1 MIEFDM
7 VNVKNLCLVAL
18 AATAIG
24 SCRTDKTGAD
34 TGEEIFFADPTI
46 FVENGKYYLTG
57 TRGAGAI
64 GFQLLESDD
73 LTTWTMCHADTARF
87 MLKQG
92 EQTFGDW
99 GFWAPQIYKEEGSP
113 YCLFYTANE
122 QVVVAKSDSLTGKF
136 TQKELRPID
145 GSEKNIDPFLFKDD
159 DGKYYL
165 YHVRFD
171 NGNYLWS
178 AEYDI
183 ENDSI
188 DKSTLVRCFGL
199 TDAWEKTDDNKWS
212 PVMEGPTVFK
222 KDGVY
227 YMFYSAN
234 HFLNQDYAVGY
245 ATAPAPQGPWTKYA
259 GNPIIH
265 KSIVGEP
272 GSGHGDMFKGLD
284 DKLYYVYHVHNCDSV
299 ATPRRTRI
307 VPLIFQRNDSTDVYT
322 ISADSANIIIPR
334 IK

>member
-1 MIEFDM
+1 MKIFMISI
-7 VNVKNLCLVAL
+7 KNFCVAAI
-18 AATAIG
+18 AASAMI
-24 SCRTDKTGAD
+24 SCQADKTAVAE
-34 TGEEIFFADPTI
+34 GEEIFFADPTI

-57 TRGAGAI
+57 TRGSETIA
-64 GFQLLESDD
+64 FQLLESTD
-73 LTTWTMCHADTARF
+73 LQNWTVCGADTARF
-87 MLKQG
+87 LLKKG
-92 EQTFGDW
+92 SPSFGDW
-99 GFWAPQIYKEEGSP
+99 GFWAPQIYKEGDK
-113 YCLFYTANE
+113 YRLFYTANE
-122 QVVVAKSDSLTGKF
+122 QVAVAKCDSLDGSYS
-136 TQKELRPID
+136 QSVVRPID

-178 AEYDI
+178 AEYDF

-222 KDGVY
+222 LEGVY

-245 ATAPAPQGPWTKYA
+245 ATAPSPQGPWTKYA

-272 GSGHGDMFKGLD
+272 GSGHGDLFRGIDGKP
-284 DKLYYVYHVHNCDSV
+284 YYVYHVHNCDTT
-299 ATPRRTRI
+299 ANPRRTRI
-307 VPLIFQRNDSTDVYT
+307 VPLIFNRCDSTGIYT
-322 ISADSANIIIPR
+322 IAADSANVIVPR
-334 IK
+334 VR